1 MTQSMA
7 RRLCDIW
14 ASCWAWASLP
24 LSKEFKNQKLNF
36 FIAVRFGEKKL
47 TIWFFIL
54 TESTNVTD
62 RHTHRQTD
70 RQTPHDGIGHA
81 YAQHRA
87 LKTSPK
93 LVCDLRMTWLGLTL
107 SSILLFILQAR
118 RPYMGC
124 SRVGPWGT
132 AVTAAVRMFE
142 TEVDLSKDRVH
153 SLFQKKQR
161 GSRTFYVREYGTYR
175 HKNVDIVVSRA
186 TIALGLHSH
195 HQ

>member
-1 MTQSMA
+1 
-7 RRLCDIW
+7 
-14 ASCWAWASLP
+14 
-24 LSKEFKNQKLNF
+24 
-36 FIAVRFGEKKL
+36 
-47 TIWFFIL
+47 
-54 TESTNVTD
+54 
-62 RHTHRQTD
+62 
-70 RQTPHDGIGHA
+70 
-81 YAQHRA
+81 
-87 LKTSPK
+87 
-93 LVCDLRMTWLGLTL
+93 
-107 SSILLFILQAR
+107 
-118 RPYMGC
+118 MGC

-175 HKNVDIVVSRA
+175 HKNVDIGLVVSRA